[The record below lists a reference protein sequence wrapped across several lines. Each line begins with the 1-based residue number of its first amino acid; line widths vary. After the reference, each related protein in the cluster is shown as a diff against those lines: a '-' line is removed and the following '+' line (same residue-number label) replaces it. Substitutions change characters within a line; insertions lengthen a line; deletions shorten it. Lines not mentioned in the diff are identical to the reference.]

1 MFPFNCLKWHLHFVV
16 NYSDGCIFT
25 TITSLQN
32 LILMLLSK
40 IWPVN
45 QTSKVGF
52 KWSNRISVFVNFAVI
67 TWLHAISL
75 TDLLKNELF
84 SLPILLISLELDS
97 PQFHFNSSIWLVN
110 FFWLTLFLSTCIQ
123 LSHYDNF
130 MSQPLLIAVNVSL
143 SNHTPGVYS
152 FNTVRIG
159 FVYFSEHYY
168 NFYYQFSPRQILTLM
183 RGIIPAWVTTP
194 YLLISLTKNKKGPQL
209 NKQSCPLICWGALSP
224 SSCVVVKTRHG
235 M

>member
-1 MFPFNCLKWHLHFVV
+1 ME
-16 NYSDGCIFT
+16 
-25 TITSLQN
+25 Q
-32 LILMLLSK
+32 
-40 IWPVN
+40 
-45 QTSKVGF
+45 
-52 KWSNRISVFVNFAVI
+52 SNFCFFVNFAVI

-130 MSQPLLIAVNVSL
+130 MSQPLQIAVNVSL
-143 SNHTPGVYS
+143 SNHTPGIYS

-209 NKQSCPLICWGALSP
+209 NKQSCPLIYWGALSP